1 MNLVS
6 SLVLG
11 HATVT
16 YHLVK
21 QQSPSP
27 LATQHMTICKSKS
40 LKLVKN
46 ITLDSLLSM
55 EYKYLLC
62 TEKATVKL
70 RIPKASM

>member
-1 MNLVS
+1 MKLVR

-11 HATVT
+11 YATVT

-21 QQSPSP
+21 QQSPPP
-27 LATQHMTICKSKS
+27 LAIQHMTTCKGKS

-55 EYKYLLC
+55 EYKYPLC
-62 TEKATVKL
+62 KEKAIVKL
-70 RIPKASM
+70 GISKASM